1 MQQRDPNLPFTAP
14 DITAPPPR
22 PLRFALGDPD
32 SPEAVRLTV
41 EHGAPVAELRP
52 GWLRIE
58 PWFPSLLNQLL
69 GVEGIDEAG

>member
-1 MQQRDPNLPFTAP
+1 MHRDPKLSSTAP
-14 DITAPPPR
+14 ELATPPLR

-41 EHGAPVAELRP
+41 EQGAPIAMLRP

-58 PWFPSLLNQLL
+58 PWFPNLLNQLL
-69 GVEGIDEAG
+69 GVEGVDGE